1 MSYFQLPDTI
11 NKDIPTIQL
20 NIPPDEK
27 AKDLIKHLPY
37 LAQIEDTIF
46 QNKVEDL
53 IGNDEELQSYLFA
66 TEDLNRTVDES
77 LQLAVGHGKINDA
90 AKVRHEL
97 ERNDKTYKYLQ
108 KNDNPLDVVFREKA
122 KFEVQNPIIGSL
134 LDEISKG
141 KAVTEDDR
149 IKAVKGAPNPA
160 DLDVEDRFNEL
171 FDRKRPGPKDGLVDP
186 DDDDSDDDDDDDF
199 DLPSPPNFLPIS
211 PEPRGPPS
219 PHLPEVRPKPGE
231 PGDEFIDTRNP
242 QEYFF
247 PFSGRKPEVTW
258 CLPCPV
264 KLDKNL
270 KDVFGEAEAVLN
282 EPSAPPL
289 ETNTFKDFSN
299 QLERDETPQEIQ
311 FYRGGEGVNQLQRQ
325 IIESALEIG
334 NEEFVNFLASEECQ
348 TALARDGISI
358 HVPSGQIFVENEN
371 TGESLFD
378 FLKNQQ
384 DETKKKIPLDSTYDD
399 DYYDYMT
406 KYLPGIS
413 KEDEN

>member
-20 NIPPDEK
+20 NIHPDEK
-27 AKDLIKHLPY
+27 AKDLIKHLLY
-37 LAQIEDTIF
+37 LAQIEDPIF

-53 IGNDEELQSYLFA
+53 IRNDEELQSYLFA
-66 TEDLNRTVDES
+66 TEDLNRTLDES

-97 ERNDKTYKYLQ
+97 ERNDKTYKYFQ

-122 KFEVQNPIIGSL
+122 KFDVQNPIIDSL
-134 LDEISKG
+134 LDEINKG

-149 IKAVKGAPNPA
+149 IKAIKGAPNPA
-160 DLDVEDRFNEL
+160 DLDVEDRFNKL
-171 FDRKRPGPKDGLVDP
+171 FDKKRPGPKDGLVDP
-186 DDDDSDDDDDDDF
+186 DDNDSDDDDDDDF
-199 DLPSPPNFLPIS
+199 DLPNPPNFPPIS

-231 PGDEFIDTRNP
+231 PGDGFIDTRNP

-247 PFSGRKPEVTW
+247 PFSGRKPEVT
-258 CLPCPV
+258 CRLPRPV

-282 EPSAPPL
+282 ESSAPPL
-289 ETNTFKDFSN
+289 EKNTFKDFSN
-299 QLERDETPQEIQ
+299 QLDRGKTPQEIQ

-325 IIESALEIG
+325 IIESGLEIG

-371 TGESLFD
+371 TGEFLFD

-384 DETKKKIPLDSTYDD
+384 DETKKKIPLDFTYDD
-399 DYYDYMT
+399 DYYDYVT

-413 KEDEN
+413 